1 MMLYKTMLWPLM
13 MFSGTAIALS
23 VTTTTKAV
31 QFPSRATPPVDVVV
45 AQLDA
50 LRQNDVA
57 RTFELFSRARRLAI
71 EEAAR
76 SDARH
81 FQVKRQVVLEKLE
94 TALRESCPGLL
105 GHNRYEI
112 SSSLAISEYD
122 GVHLPQWR
130 CRVRCSAGS
139 KTRAFL
145 FHCTR
150 QSDPPPPTI
159 EFDTRFEKSRAID
172 GNEACW
178 FVWKIEPD
186 EGGRAAVVEPAPA
199 RLVPA

>member
-1 MMLYKTMLWPLM
+1 MLHKTMLWPLVIL
-13 MFSGTAIALS
+13 SGSAIALS
-23 VTTTTKAV
+23 TTATKETV
-31 QFPSRATPPVDVVV
+31 KFPSRATPPADVVV
-45 AQLDA
+45 AQLEA

-57 RTFELFSRARRLAI
+57 RTFELSSRARRLAI
-71 EEAAR
+71 EEASR

-81 FQVKRQVVLEKLE
+81 FQVKREVVLEKLE

-105 GHNRYEI
+105 GHDRYEI

-130 CRVRCSAGS
+130 CRVRCCTGS

-145 FHCTR
+145 FHCAR

-159 EFDTRFEKSRAID
+159 EFDKRFDKSRAID
-172 GNEACW
+172 GNEAC
-178 FVWKIEPD
+178 
-186 EGGRAAVVEPAPA
+186 
-199 RLVPA
+199 